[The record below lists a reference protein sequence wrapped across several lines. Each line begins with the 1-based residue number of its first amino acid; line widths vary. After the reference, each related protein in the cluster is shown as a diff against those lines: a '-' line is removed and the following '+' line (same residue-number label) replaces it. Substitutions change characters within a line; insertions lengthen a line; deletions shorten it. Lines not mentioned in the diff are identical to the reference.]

1 MMHAR
6 HAAPLLAQ
14 LLAPLDPFAEAGV
27 EEICIN
33 RPRECFVRRAGGFE
47 RHSIPLGYDELYDIA
62 VLAAAHASQDVGP
75 DRPLLA
81 AELPDGSRLQAVI
94 PPCVPDGTVSLT
106 IRRHSD
112 RIAPLHAV
120 ASRYRTGRWN
130 RWERRHEARAQE
142 SARLLELYDAGNIVG
157 FFSEA
162 VRMRCT
168 MLLTGATG
176 SGKTTMLKT
185 LVSIISPD
193 ERLITIENAPELTI
207 TQANHVRLLYSHG
220 SQGTAKVTQKDLL
233 EAYLR
238 MRPDR
243 GFVGELR
250 DPEAAYVFVHEV
262 GTGHPGSSTTI
273 HGKNAGQAFRRLF
286 NLVKGSEAGKSYDDA
301 TITSL
306 LAGAIDVIVPFQEH
320 GGEFSIGEVWLR
332 PDAERRGQTIAE
344 LMGD

>member
-1 MMHAR
+1 MLTR
-6 HAAPLLAQ
+6 PAAPLLAR
-14 LLAPLDPFAEAGV
+14 LLSPLEAFADSGV
-27 EEICIN
+27 EDICIN
-33 RPRECFVRRAGGFE
+33 RPGECFVRRAGVFE
-47 RHSIPLGYDELYDIA
+47 RYSVPFDYDTLYDIA
-62 VLAAAHASQDVGP
+62 ILAAAYANQDVGP
-75 DRPLLA
+75 EHPLLA

-106 IRRHSD
+106 IRRHGD
-112 RIAPLHAV
+112 RVPPLEAIAG
-120 ASRYRTGRWN
+120 RYRTGRWN
-130 RWERRHEARAQE
+130 RWSSRHAAHIEENAG
-142 SARLLELYDAGNIVG
+142 LLQLYDAGDIVA
-157 FFSEA
+157 FFTEA
-162 VRMRCT
+162 VRLRCT

-185 LVSIISPD
+185 LVGVIDPG
-193 ERLITIENAPELTI
+193 ERLITIENAAELTI
-207 TQANHVRLLYSHG
+207 SQPNHVRLLYSHG
-220 SQGTAKVTQKDLL
+220 GQGTAQVTQKDLL

-273 HGKNAGQAFRRLF
+273 HGKDAGQAFRRLF
-286 NLVKGSEAGKSYDDA
+286 NLVKASDAGRSYDDG

-306 LAGAIDVIVPFQEH
+306 LAGAIDVIVPFQER
-320 GGEFSIGEVWLR
+320 GGNFSIGEVWLR

-344 LMGD
+344 LMAD